1 MSAQRRQSK
10 TPTVGECV
18 REELDCVCGVHGYK
32 LFAEFDYVCE
42 SCGSSEYAEFHGGPI
57 KTSCRGKKVVGKHI
71 RPSVISSISTD
82 DEEVFL
88 RLPYQG
94 GIARTL
100 DGTRWRSKSAPPLGR
115 V

>member
-57 KTSCRGKKVVGKHI
+57 KTRKVVGKHI